1 MIPAANIYYLLCYAW
16 DWMEGQ
22 ALVDVDAVP
31 SDNVQDLL
39 GLALAEGTS
48 RLLRLGIDRAY
59 IAVQEEGRTPR
70 GKIAIGECVNR
81 CLHERGLVAY
91 VADELSPDVLH
102 NQLLAA
108 TIGRLAR
115 ANVDPRVTWKLR
127 QVARRF
133 PLVSAIEPAP
143 TLFRRVQ
150 LHRHNASYRFLLNLC
165 ELILG
170 HLLPEGR
177 TGAFRFHDFRA
188 NAQEMGLL
196 FQEFVR
202 NFLTREQH
210 HFSVTAETV
219 PWDVATEE
227 PSQLQWLPRMQ
238 TDVSLVAPGRKVVIE
253 VKYPAN
259 LFQTAFGG
267 NPKLHSAHLYQLLSY
282 LKNLEAR
289 GGTHATATG
298 VLLYASAGQPLDLRY
313 KIAGHGVLV
322 RAVDLTRH
330 WQEIRH
336 DLLALIADVM
346 HQGGDQRELLT
357 RVRSSAHTPRLLYGC
372 RPTIRDI

>member
-22 ALVDVDAVP
+22 ILVDVDALRG
-31 SDNVQDLL
+31 DNVQDLL

-48 RLLRLGIDRAY
+48 RLLRRGIDRAY
-59 IAVQEEGRTPR
+59 VGVQEEGRTPR
-70 GKIAIGECVNR
+70 GKIAIGECVSR

-91 VADELSPDVLH
+91 VADELRPDVLH
-102 NQLLAA
+102 NQLLAT

-115 ANVDPRVTWKLR
+115 ADVDSTVAWKLR

-133 PLVSAIEPAP
+133 PPVSAIEPTP
-143 TLFRRVQ
+143 SLFRRVH

-170 HLLPEGR
+170 HLLPEGS
-177 TGAFRFHDFRA
+177 TGMFRFHDFRA

-202 NFLTREQH
+202 NFLTREQR
-210 HFSVTAETV
+210 HFGVTAETV
-219 PWDVATEE
+219 PWDATAED

-259 LFQTAFGG
+259 LFQTAYGG
-267 NPKLHSAHLYQLLSY
+267 NPKLHSSHLYQLLSY

-289 GGTHATATG
+289 GGAHATATG
-298 VLLYASAGQPLDLRY
+298 VLLYASAGQRLDLHYQIGR
-313 KIAGHGVLV
+313 HGVLV
-322 RAVDLTRH
+322 RAVDLSRH
-330 WQEIRH
+330 WQEIHR
-336 DLLALIADVM
+336 DLLRLIADVT
-346 HQGGDQRELLT
+346 HHSELQQT
-357 RVRSSAHTPRLLYGC
+357 
-372 RPTIRDI
+372 